1 MDSFL
6 GSDKH
11 PLVISGCTSELQRIK
26 QKLMCMIQEKGV
38 SFWSGVQEGLGW
50 LGMVSYTR
58 AGKQRAPN

>member
-26 QKLMCMIQEKGV
+26 QKLMYMIQEKGV
-38 SFWSGVQEGLGW
+38 SFWSGVQEGLG
-50 LGMVSYTR
+50 
-58 AGKQRAPN
+58 